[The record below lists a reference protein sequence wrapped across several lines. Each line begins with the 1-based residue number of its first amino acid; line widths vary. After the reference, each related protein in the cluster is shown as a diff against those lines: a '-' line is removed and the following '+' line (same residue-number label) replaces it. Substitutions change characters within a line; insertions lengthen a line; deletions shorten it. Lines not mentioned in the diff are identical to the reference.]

1 MQPLSGLSPFVGGD
15 DQATM
20 TNVLQGTYTFDYK
33 SFDAVSES
41 AKDFVRKLLVRDGE
55 KRLTARKAL
64 RHPWLAETTAQ
75 STTEL
80 SVTKTKLKRYVIKKR
95 WIKAVNT
102 IIALR
107 RMGARIDYDLV

>member
-1 MQPLSGLSPFVGGD
+1 MGGD

-20 TNVLQGTYTFDYK
+20 TNVLQGAYTFDYK
-33 SFDAVSES
+33 SFDAVSDS

-55 KRLTARKAL
+55 RRLTARKAL